1 MLIAEKIQEIND
13 KHAEILAKFDSLEQ
27 KVNNTYEK
35 SYTKALKDLKT
46 ELESSISTSADTKLA
61 ETNEALRLQ
70 NTQELNALKSE
81 TKVEIEALKQEIKES
96 SKDLSTQATNNFL
109 ESFKSEAIAP
119 LSEAL
124 KPSIDAQITQAV
136 EQNQAELTKEAV
148 KAQIESVDLSD
159 LVDYE
164 RIKVDSSAIAKALKS
179 DNALKNELIAELDKQ
194 AKDYIESSNAQ
205 VLIKDEIKK
214 NATACFK
221 SAMAE
226 DELIKMRY
234 ECALRLQSFNIL
246 GTQEL
251 ISRIQVAIRKPQD
264 KITTIRNN
272 TLVSQ

>member
-13 KHAEILAKFDSLEQ
+13 KHAEILAKFDNLEQ
-27 KVNNTYEK
+27 KVNSAYAK
-35 SYTKALKDLKT
+35 SYDKALKDLKT
-46 ELESSISTSADTKLA
+46 ELETSISTSADNKLA
-61 ETNEALRLQ
+61 ETNEALRAQ
-70 NTQELNALKSE
+70 NTQELEALKSE
-81 TKVEIEALKQEIKES
+81 TKAQIEALKQEIKES

-214 NATACFK
+214 NATTCFK

>member
-214 NATACFK
+214 NATTCFK

>member
-61 ETNEALRLQ
+61 ETNEALKLQ

-81 TKVEIEALKQEIKES
+81 VKSDIEALKQEIKES
-96 SKDLSTQATNNFL
+96 SKDLSTQATNSFL
-109 ESFKSEAIAP
+109 ESFKNEAITP

-148 KAQIESVDLSD
+148 KAQIDSVDLSD

-214 NATACFK
+214 NATTCFK